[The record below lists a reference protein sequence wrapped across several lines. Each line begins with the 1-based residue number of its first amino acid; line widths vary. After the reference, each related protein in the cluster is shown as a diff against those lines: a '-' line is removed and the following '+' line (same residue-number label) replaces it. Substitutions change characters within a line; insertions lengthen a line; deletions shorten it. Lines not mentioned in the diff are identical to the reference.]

1 MPAILC
7 AWTISPAKPMSAR
20 LIWVPSLK
28 KQGVSISDYITTQR
42 INAAC
47 RYLTATNMTL
57 KEISMKCGYANQYY
71 FSTSFKKKWMSLHL
85 HTEILRR
92 QNLSFYLCFPI
103 TPCIIK
109 TMSIIMTSF
118 LYECAVNYLYRHYI
132 CFAENLSVA
141 VVVNAN
147 ILIIR
152 RFKMG

>member
-1 MPAILC
+1 
-7 AWTISPAKPMSAR
+7 
-20 LIWVPSLK
+20 
-28 KQGVSISDYITTQR
+28 
-42 INAAC
+42 
-47 RYLTATNMTL
+47 
-57 KEISMKCGYANQYY
+57 
-71 FSTSFKKKWMSLHL
+71 MSLHL

-109 TMSIIMTSF
+109 NNVYYHDIFFYMSAQSITF
-118 LYECAVNYLYRHYI
+118 YRHYI

-152 RFKMG
+152 RFKMGVTEKTAILVISFGTSYEETRKKNN